1 MSQHNWLDAFLED
14 NPQLLYL
21 GARPRG
27 RTNVD
32 VALQAVGGGRRPVT
46 DITRAEMNPYPTAGS
61 RRFGDYWLG
70 QGTNIYNEYLSDLSR
85 QAIGGRVP
93 PVNATFGN
101 FLGDYPWLQR
111 WYEMTPTERGMGTS
125 RFAPQVRWQL

>member
-1 MSQHNWLDAFLED
+1 MPLNWLDDFLED

-32 VALQAVGGGRRPVT
+32 AASPGRSPVT
-46 DITRAEMNPYPTAGS
+46 AITRAEFNPYPLAGS

-70 QGTNIYNEYLSDLSR
+70 QGSTLYNEYLADLSR
-85 QAIGGRVP
+85 GAMGGTVP
-93 PVNATFGN
+93 PASATFGN
-101 FLGDYPWLQR
+101 FLGKFPWLQR